1 MVSRCTPSNLM
12 DQLFRDACRRCAQE
26 VNPVL
31 DEAAF
36 VKIMEEAEDM
46 YELRLIANACRSR
59 IRQERPDLDEVGVS
73 EIMKFIP
80 FPPILMV
87 VTALAQRIHLS
98 EEERKQQ
105 VATMMASKVC

>member
-1 MVSRCTPSNLM
+1 MSWDSLHDPM
-12 DQLFRDACRRCAQE
+12 DQLFREACRRYAQDA
-26 VNPVL
+26 NPGL

-46 YELRLIANACRSR
+46 YDLRLIADACRNR
-59 IRQERPDLDEVGVS
+59 IRRERPDLGEVGVD
-73 EIMKFIP
+73 EIMKFVP
-80 FPPILMV
+80 FPPMFMV